1 MESTVGL
8 SLSFEIVVL
17 ENMSDKISSNFVD
30 SARQQS
36 GNRTGAAFGLSL
48 G

>member
-8 SLSFEIVVL
+8 SLSFEVVVL
-17 ENMSDKISSNFVD
+17 ENMSDRMSSNFVD

-36 GNRTGAAFGLSL
+36 GNRTGAASGLSL